1 MRIEVRARCDVRT
14 IRRVSV
20 SFLKLANSKAT
31 DHCFC
36 QGGSLSTNTSTYEE
50 VRQGSQV
57 VSRSTWKDGHTV
69 RGIFYVAST
78 DDASIFG
85 EKGGANSVNRGGL
98 GREEKNEMVSQR

>member
-57 VSRSTWKDGHTV
+57 VSRSTWKDDIPYEAFSTLHPRMMLPSSV
-69 RGIFYVAST
+69 RRAAPT
-78 DDASIFG
+78 
-85 EKGGANSVNRGGL
+85 L
-98 GREEKNEMVSQR
+98 